1 MSKRWLS
8 YRWRMAEI
16 TKQNSSRQDSH
27 RIIRSDGLEDSL
39 TRTTFES
46 YNTAYDALDRYYR
59 DFCCSDDDR
68 IEYTIVTETK
78 AVISTSNGRQSA
90 QNTVAKRTENQKNLT

>member
-1 MSKRWLS
+1 
-8 YRWRMAEI
+8 MAEI
-16 TKQNSSRQDSH
+16 ARPNVNHQDSH
-27 RIIRSDGLEDSL
+27 RIIRSDGQEDNL
-39 TRTTFES
+39 TRTIFES

-78 AVISTSNGRQSA
+78 PMASTSTGHGRKSG
-90 QNTVAKRTENQKNLT
+90 QNTGAKRTEDRNN